1 MNSNQINVSAVEY
14 NEVEYDLCTQVVDEE
29 TTNWWLVRDGELVF
43 ADQYDVS
50 EAETVADF
58 DFYYL
63 EVVGAI
69 KAEPVCTAWDD
80 YYERADFYYDLALD
94 RELGL

>member
-1 MNSNQINVSAVEY
+1 MNSNPINVSVVEY

-29 TTNWWLVRDGELVF
+29 TTNWWLVRDGELVH

-50 EAETVADF
+50 EAETVAEF
-58 DFYYL
+58 DFHYL
-63 EVVGAI
+63 EYVGAI
-69 KAEPVCTAWDD
+69 KAEPVRSAWDD
-80 YYERADFYYDLALD
+80 YYERADHYHDLSVD